1 MKRGVGIRDRSG
13 TPMVQFQELAARPFV
28 SERIEVEESDGTVW
42 CTQSAGC
49 EDVDR
54 EAGIVTYRAELTPP
68 LRPPTLYGP
77 PAAVSVHQAADRW
90 QHLGSIDNL
99 RGA

>member
-1 MKRGVGIRDRSG
+1 MKRGGGIRDRSG
-13 TPMVQFQELAARPFV
+13 TPLVQFQESASRPFV

-68 LRPPTLYGP
+68 LRPPTRWVI
-77 PAAVSVHQAADRW
+77 PARMSRKMFVPTTVSP
-90 QHLGSIDNL
+90 LTIP
-99 RGA
+99 